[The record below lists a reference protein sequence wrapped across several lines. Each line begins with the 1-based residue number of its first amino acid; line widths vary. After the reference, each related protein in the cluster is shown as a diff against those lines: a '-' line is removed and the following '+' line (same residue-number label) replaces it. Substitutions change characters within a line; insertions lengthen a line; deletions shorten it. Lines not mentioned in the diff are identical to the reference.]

1 MGRGSSKAG
10 GGGGNAADRALANGL
25 PENERKDIYFF
36 RGAMPTSKEDLKY
49 SNVLVNADF
58 PALSGTE
65 KQVKYAQDL
74 IRKRTQSFIDSMLD
88 HLPKEQYRDSRKKA
102 IDQLVS
108 KTNQAGGKAK
118 NLSDVIN
125 FMIEKSPNS
134 ALVFA
139 KKHPNAKEIIE
150 KYK

>member
-1 MGRGSSKAG
+1 M
-10 GGGGNAADRALANGL
+10 ANGL

-36 RGAMPTSKEDLKY
+36 SGAVTPSKEDLKY

-65 KQVKYAQDL
+65 KQIKYAQGL
-74 IRKRTQSFIDSMLD
+74 IKKRVMSQIDGMLSR
-88 HLPKEQYRDSRKKA
+88 LPKEQYRDSRKKA